1 MAPSSVTYSP
11 FLMESYHFANAGNGT
26 STAASFSS
34 PASFFSGCPDTAS
47 DDDIYSSL
55 SHLPSSSISAASLTG
70 KTMATH
76 THPPD
81 RHTHARGSSFSP
93 ASRDH
98 PLDEIDEEHD
108 DSSDDDNE
116 MHDSCRTDDP
126 SSFAGLWNC
135 LVCTRLNQNDQ
146 CVFCGQGKDAP
157 FQPVRQ
163 VDAGATAPS
172 EAKPTYTAIGY
183 DDRMRLHREVQ
194 PRDLL
199 DVHPERPDRI
209 AAIFAQCQHDGLVQR
224 CTHIPSVLVD
234 RSDLLRCH
242 DDAYL
247 AQLDE
252 LCKLPHH
259 HLTPDTYC
267 CSDTGIA
274 AHLSAGI
281 VLSLVDKVV
290 HNQARN
296 GFAIVRPPGH
306 HAESSHA
313 MGFCMFNNVAVAA
326 KAAVAKFGLS
336 RVLILDWDIHHGNGT
351 EHMFEDD
358 PTVLYCSLHRYDN
371 QGAFYPGTGA
381 PNSVGSG
388 AGAGFNVNVGW
399 PCGGVGDAEYLAAF
413 DSLLMPIFRAYA
425 PELVL
430 VSAGFDSA
438 LGDPLGRCRLTPPG
452 YAHLTHMLSSLA
464 GGKIVLALE
473 GGYNLKS
480 IAMSASAC
488 LRILLGDPVPLLPPD
503 TGPPMASALHAIE
516 RTRRCLQPYWPCLLS
531 VSSEDEEDA
540 DASNDDEEINDAAA
554 MASDEDDRAEASAQG
569 QGRRRRR
576 TRVDSSSSS
585 SSGEADVNAWSDEM
599 KPVIA
604 DKMVE
609 RARRWDEW
617 AAKVDEAARRDP
629 QIAVDLRAKIR
640 ESKLRQPKVA
650 AAHAK
655 PRQRYHPYPP
665 LSHS

>member
-194 PRDLL
+194 
-199 DVHPERPDRI
+199 V
-209 AAIFAQCQHDGLVQR
+209 
-224 CTHIPSVLVD
+224 PSLHAVFVLVD

-473 GGYNLKS
+473 
-480 IAMSASAC
+480 
-488 LRILLGDPVPLLPPD
+488 
-503 TGPPMASALHAIE
+503 
-516 RTRRCLQPYWPCLLS
+516 
-531 VSSEDEEDA
+531 DEEDA